1 MLEESFITIIMKF
14 KYLFYKRF
22 YDNLNNKESGLTST
36 EAFCL
41 DAIYILNRPTIT
53 ELAKFLKI
61 SNSNVAYRIMN
72 LINKGYVK
80 KIQSQFDKRE
90 YYLLTTNKYDKYY
103 GIDNELLESV
113 TSKLEMKLTR
123 EEIKKLD
130 QSLRSVMEELEEE
143 NNIWN

>member
-22 YDNLNNKESGLTST
+22 YDNLNNKDSGLTST

-143 NNIWN
+143 NNI

>member
-36 EAFCL
+36 KAFCL

>member
-113 TSKLEMKLTR
+113 TSKLKMKLT
-123 EEIKKLD
+123 
-130 QSLRSVMEELEEE
+130 Q
-143 NNIWN
+143 

>member
-1 MLEESFITIIMKF
+1 MLEESFIAVITKF

-22 YDNLNNKESGLTST
+22 YDNLNNKDSGLTST

-103 GIDNELLESV
+103 GIDNELLEFV
-113 TSKLEMKLTR
+113 TSKLETKLTR

-130 QSLRSVMEELEEE
+130 QSLRTVMEELEEE

>member
-1 MLEESFITIIMKF
+1 MLEESFIAVITKF

-22 YDNLNNKESGLTST
+22 YDNLNNKDSGLTST

-103 GIDNELLESV
+103 GIDNELLEFV
-113 TSKLEMKLTR
+113 TSKLETKLTR

-130 QSLRSVMEELEEE
+130 QSLRTVMEELEEE
-143 NNIWN
+143 NNI

>member
-143 NNIWN
+143 NNI

>member
-1 MLEESFITIIMKF
+1 M
-14 KYLFYKRF
+14 
-22 YDNLNNKESGLTST
+22 
-36 EAFCL
+36 
-41 DAIYILNRPTIT
+41 
-53 ELAKFLKI
+53 
-61 SNSNVAYRIMN
+61 
-72 LINKGYVK
+72 INKGYVK

-143 NNIWN
+143 NNI

>member
-22 YDNLNNKESGLTST
+22 YDNLNNKDSGLTST

>member
-1 MLEESFITIIMKF
+1 MLEESFITVITKF

-103 GIDNELLESV
+103 GIDNELLEFV
-113 TSKLEMKLTR
+113 TSKLETKLTR

-130 QSLRSVMEELEEE
+130 QSLRTVMEELEEE
-143 NNIWN
+143 NNI